1 MLQNILAEADVQSLH
16 SYLEKAQRIVVTCH
30 VSPDGDAMG
39 SVLAMTH
46 YLQRKGKTVTPVV
59 PNVFPDFLKWI
70 PGTEQVR
77 VYERHEAEVDPVVAE
92 ADLFVCVDFN
102 EPSRM
107 DKLEQVVMASP
118 APKIMFDHHLH
129 PVDFCA
135 LTFSFPDMCATCE
148 LLFRVLWQLEGGIED
163 MTAEEATCLY
173 TGMMTD
179 TGGFT
184 YNSFRGE
191 IYETIG
197 QLISRGIDKDRIYR
211 NIYYAYSANRFK
223 MMGYLLY
230 VKMKV
235 YPAYNAALMTLT
247 REERKRFSNRN
258 GDTEGFVNLP
268 LQISGTRLSVFLRED
283 TEKEAIRV
291 SLRSVDDFPC
301 NRMAAEFFNGGGHQ
315 NASGG
320 ELHCSMEKAVAIVHE
335 ALKKYAPLL
344 KGNK

>member
-1 MLQNILAEADVQSLH
+1 MLQNILAEADRQTLS
-16 SYLEKAQRIVVTCH
+16 SYLEKARHIVVICH
-30 VSPDGDAMG
+30 VSPDGDAIG
-39 SVLAMTH
+39 SVLAVTH
-46 YLQRKGKTVTPVV
+46 YLRRKGKAVTPVV
-59 PNVFPDFLKWI
+59 PNIFPDFLKWL
-70 PGTEQVR
+70 PGVEQVC
-77 VYERHEAEVDPVVAE
+77 VYERNEAEVAPVLAE
-92 ADLFVCVDFN
+92 ADLFICLDFN
-102 EPSRM
+102 EPPRM
-107 DKLEQVVMASP
+107 DKLEQPVMANP
-118 APKIMFDHHLH
+118 APKIMIDHHLH

-135 LTFSFPDMCATCE
+135 LTVSRPEMCSTCE
-148 LLFRVLWQLEGGIED
+148 LLFRVIGQLEGGCES
-163 MTAEEATCLY
+163 MTVEEATCLY

-184 YNSFRGE
+184 YNSLRGE

-197 QLISRGIDKDRIYR
+197 QLISRGIDKDKIYR

-235 YPAYNAALMTLT
+235 YPAYHAALMTLT
-247 REERKRFSNRN
+247 REERKRFSNKN

-283 TEKEAIRV
+283 TEKDAIRV

-301 NRMAAEFFNGGGHQ
+301 NQMAAEFFNGGGHL

-320 ELHCSMEKAVAIVHE
+320 ELHCSMEKAVDIVHE